1 MTFLNNIDEN
11 LLENLFNSN
20 EFKAWL
26 ISRRWF
32 GDKFLL
38 SNLDFYISVEYL
50 EILVERIFLTVIKI
64 SHKEEYEKTYFLP
77 LLYYKNLNHI
87 LEKSEK
93 EKDNFIK
100 LTENTFS
107 KKIALTLDKEQKVF
121 TFNLIEA
128 EFTLFFWNNMLFDKE
143 ITESFPQ
150 LSLKLTLYEEQ
161 FQDKQNMKKVQNLI
175 EASIY
180 PERYEAKLEQLGKGN
195 TTNLLFKLTLINK
208 KEQNFKPI
216 SYVMKS
222 YKEYSESIEP
232 TTLFVLVKNAFPSAP
247 KIYGTIKLKG
257 KDAIEILEYV
267 PNKGNVGDIHWSE
280 LNELIY
286 EVFSDPN
293 KDYTNLIDKQEL
305 SSLIKKYCQKTL
317 KVSSEIAHS
326 IKDLHKALIYPEDQ
340 NYASDVVE
348 SDFYL
353 SNYTQKLNLMISDLQ
368 YLMKQES
375 ENMFYNLPKIS
386 SILIDTKDILDKF
399 RNEFQDEKIEVQ
411 PIHQDLHMEQILYN
425 KENNSFNFYFMDFE
439 GDPQLS
445 IEEKKQRFPIEK
457 DLASY
462 LRSLSYIK
470 FNTLLQYIE
479 RKIVNQEKYVVA
491 EEILYS
497 LFFRKG
503 TREKR
508 KTLDILL
515 KFLNKWESKIMNKFL
530 KDLNPN
536 ITLINYYTIERIL
549 HEVHY
554 EMLFRPNKFIIPLL
568 GLQEVIENN

>member
-1 MTFLNNIDEN
+1 MSFLKHIDKNIIEN
-11 LLENLFNSN
+11 LMNSH

-38 SNLDFYISVEYL
+38 SNLDFYISLEYF
-50 EILVERIFLTVIKI
+50 EIIAERIFLTIIKI
-64 SHKEEYEKTYFLP
+64 SRGEDYEQSYFLP
-77 LLYYKNLNHI
+77 LLYYKNLNQI

-107 KKIALTLDKEQKVF
+107 KKIAITLEKEQKSF
-121 TFNLIEA
+121 TFNLLEA
-128 EFTLFFWNNMLFDKE
+128 EFTLFFWKNMLFEQE
-143 ITESFPQ
+143 ITESFPK

-161 FQDKQNMKKVQNLI
+161 FQDKENMKKVQNLI

-180 PERYEAKLEQLGKGN
+180 SERYDIILEQLGKGN

-208 KEQNFKPI
+208 VEDSEPI

-222 YKEYSESIEP
+222 YKEYSESLEP
-232 TTLFVLVKNAFPSAP
+232 QTLFVLVKNNYPGAP
-247 KIYGTIKLKG
+247 NIYGTIKLMG
-257 KDAIEILEYV
+257 KDAIGVYQYI
-267 PNKGNVGDIHWSE
+267 PNQGNVGDIHWNE
-280 LNELIY
+280 LNEMIY
-286 EVFSDPN
+286 EVFSDPDGDYSKLDETKEISQLI
-293 KDYTNLIDKQEL
+293 KDYCEA
-305 SSLIKKYCQKTL
+305 TL
-317 KVSSEIAHS
+317 QVSSEIAES
-326 IKDLHKALIYPEDQ
+326 IKKLHHALIFAEDS
-340 NYASDVVE
+340 NYASEVVE

-386 SILIDTKDILDKF
+386 SVLIDTKDVLEKF
-399 RNEFQDEKIEVQ
+399 RTEFQKESIDVQ
-411 PIHQDLHMEQILYN
+411 PVHQDLHMEQILYEKKN
-425 KENNSFNFYFMDFE
+425 GPYQFYFMDFE

-445 IEEKKQRFPIEK
+445 LEEKKQKYPTEK

-479 RKIVNQEKYVVA
+479 KKIVDKEKYVVS

-508 KTLDILL
+508 KTLDALL
-515 KFLNKWESKIMNKFL
+515 RFLNKWEVKIMNKFL
-530 KDLNPN
+530 KDLNPS

-549 HEVHY
+549 HEVQY

-568 GLQEVIENN
+568 GLQEIIENN

>member
-1 MTFLNNIDEN
+1 MSFLKYIDKNIIEN
-11 LLENLFNSN
+11 LMNSH

-38 SNLDFYISVEYL
+38 SNLDFYISLEYF
-50 EILVERIFLTVIKI
+50 EIIAERIFLTIIKI
-64 SHKEEYEKTYFLP
+64 SRKEDYEQSYFLP
-77 LLYYKNLNHI
+77 LLYYKNLNQI

-107 KKIALTLDKEQKVF
+107 KKIALTLEREQKVF
-121 TFNLIEA
+121 TFNLLEA
-128 EFTLFFWNNMLFDKE
+128 EFTLFFWKNMLFEQE
-143 ITESFPQ
+143 ITESFPK

-161 FQDKQNMKKVQNLI
+161 FQDEENMRKVQNLI

-180 PERYEAKLEQLGKGN
+180 SERYEAELEQLGKGN
-195 TTNLLFKLTLINK
+195 TTNLLFKLTLNNK
-208 KEQNFKPI
+208 VEDTESM

-232 TTLFVLVKNAFPSAP
+232 QTLFVLVKNNYPGAP
-247 KIYGTIKLKG
+247 KIYGTIKLQG
-257 KDAIEILEYV
+257 KDAIGVYQYIQ
-267 PNKGNVGDIHWSE
+267 NQGNVGDIHWSE
-280 LNELIY
+280 LNEMVY

-293 KDYTNLIDKQEL
+293 SDFSKLNEKMEVSQLIKDYCSE
-305 SSLIKKYCQKTL
+305 TL
-317 KVSSEIAHS
+317 QMSSEIAKS
-326 IKDLHKALIYPEDQ
+326 IKNLHEALILPEDS
-340 NYASDVVE
+340 NYISEVVE

-386 SILIDTKDILDKF
+386 SVLIDTKDVLEKF
-399 RNEFQDEKIEVQ
+399 RTDFQKENIDVQ
-411 PIHQDLHMEQILYN
+411 PVHQDLHMEQILYE
-425 KENNSFNFYFMDFE
+425 KEDGTYNFYFMDFE

-445 IEEKKQRFPIEK
+445 LEEKKQKYPTEK

-479 RKIVNQEKYVVA
+479 KKIVDKEKYVVS

-508 KTLDILL
+508 KTLDALL
-515 KFLNKWESKIMNKFL
+515 RFLNKWESKIMNKFL
-530 KDLNPN
+530 KDLNPS

-549 HEVHY
+549 HEVQY

-568 GLQEVIENN
+568 GLQEIIENN

>member
-1 MTFLNNIDEN
+1 MSFLTHLDENIFEN
-11 LLENLFNSN
+11 LLNTN

-38 SNLDFYISVEYL
+38 SNLDFYISLEYF
-50 EILVERIFLTVIKI
+50 EIIAERIFLTVIMI
-64 SHKEEYEKTYFLP
+64 SRSEEYEKKYFLP
-77 LLYYKNLNHI
+77 LLYYKNLDQV
-87 LEKSEK
+87 LESSEK
-93 EKDNFIK
+93 DKKNILK

-107 KKIALTLDKEQKVF
+107 KKIALTLEKEQKIF
-121 TFNLIEA
+121 TINLIEA
-128 EFTLFFWNNMLFDKE
+128 EFTLYFWKKMLFEQE
-143 ITESFPQ
+143 ITESFPT

-161 FQDKQNMKKVQNLI
+161 FQDEVNMKKVQNLI

-180 PERYEAKLEQLGKGN
+180 PERYDAKLEQLGKGN
-195 TTNLLFKLTLINK
+195 TTNLLFKLTLFNK
-208 KEQNFKPI
+208 KEKNTESL
-216 SYVMKS
+216 SYVMKA
-222 YKEYSESIEP
+222 YKEYSDSLEP
-232 TTLFVLVKNAFPSAP
+232 LTLFVLLKNNFPGTP
-247 KIYGTIKLKG
+247 KIYGTIEIKG
-257 KDAIEILEYV
+257 KEAIGVYEYL
-267 PNKGNVGDIHWSE
+267 PNQGNVGDIHWNE
-280 LNELIY
+280 LNEMIY
-286 EVFSDPN
+286 EVFSNPN
-293 KDYTNLIDKQEL
+293 EDYSNLIEKKE
-305 SSLIKKYCQKTL
+305 SSRLIKNYCAETL
-317 KVSSEIAHS
+317 QVSDRIAES
-326 IKDLHKALIYPEDQ
+326 INELHKALIFPE
-340 NYASDVVE
+340 NEHYKLEIVE

-386 SILIDTKDILDKF
+386 SILIDTKDILEKF
-399 RNEFQDEKIEVQ
+399 RNEFQKDNIEVQ
-411 PIHQDLHMEQILYN
+411 AVHQDLHMEQILYK
-425 KENNSFNFYFMDFE
+425 KEKNSYKFYFMDFE

-445 IEEKKQRFPIEK
+445 FEEKKQKFPIEK

-479 RKIVNQEKYVVA
+479 KTIFEEERYVVA

-508 KTLDILL
+508 KTLNTVLH
-515 KFLNKWESKIMNKFL
+515 FLNKWESKIMGRFL
-530 KDLNPN
+530 KDLEPS

-549 HEVHY
+549 HEIQY

>member
-1 MTFLNNIDEN
+1 MSFLQHIDKNIIEN
-11 LLENLFNSN
+11 LLNSN

-38 SNLDFYISVEYL
+38 SNLDFYISLEYF
-50 EILVERIFLTVIKI
+50 EIVAEQIFLTIIKI
-64 SHKEEYEKTYFLP
+64 SRGVDYEKKYFLP
-77 LLYYKNLNHI
+77 LLYYKNLNQV
-87 LEKSEK
+87 LKKSERDK
-93 EKDNFIK
+93 ENFIK

-107 KKIALTLDKEQKVF
+107 KKIALTLEKKQKVF

-128 EFTLFFWNNMLFDKE
+128 EFTLFFWEKMLFEHE

-161 FQDKQNMKKVQNLI
+161 FQDELNMKKVQNLI

-180 PERYEAKLEQLGKGN
+180 PERYETKLEQLGKGN
-195 TTNLLFKLTLINK
+195 TTNLLFKLILYNT
-208 KEQNFKPI
+208 KEESSEPI

-222 YKEYSESIEP
+222 YKEYSESLEP
-232 TTLFVLVKNAFPSAP
+232 VTLFVLVKNNFPGAP

-257 KDAIEILEYV
+257 KDAIGIYEYV
-267 PNKGNVGDIHWSE
+267 ENKGNVGDIHWNE
-280 LNELIY
+280 LNEMIY
-286 EVFSDPN
+286 NVFSDPN
-293 KDYTNLIDKQEL
+293 NNYTNLFEKKEISQ
-305 SSLIKKYCQKTL
+305 LIKNYCNQTL
-317 KVSSEIAHS
+317 EVSAEISDS
-326 IKDLHKALIYPEDQ
+326 INDLHKALIFPEDK
-340 NYASDVVE
+340 NYTPEVVE

-353 SNYTQKLNLMISDLQ
+353 KNYTQKLNLMISDLQ

-386 SILIDTKDILDKF
+386 SILIDTKDVLDKF
-399 RNEFQDEKIEVQ
+399 RNEFKKEDIEVQ
-411 PIHQDLHMEQILYN
+411 PVHQDLHMEQILYD
-425 KENNSFNFYFMDFE
+425 KEDDSFTFYFMDFE

-445 IEEKKQRFPIEK
+445 IEEKKQKFPTEK

-479 RKIVNQEKYVVA
+479 RNIVDKEKYVVA

-503 TREKR
+503 TRDKR

-536 ITLINYYTIERIL
+536 ITLINYFTIERIL

>member
-1 MTFLNNIDEN
+1 MSFLQHIDKNIIEN
-11 LLENLFNSN
+11 LLNSN

-38 SNLDFYISVEYL
+38 SNLDFYISLEYF
-50 EILVERIFLTVIKI
+50 EIVAEQIFLTIIKI
-64 SHKEEYEKTYFLP
+64 SRGVDYEKKYFLP
-77 LLYYKNLNHI
+77 LLYYKNLNQV
-87 LEKSEK
+87 LKESERDK
-93 EKDNFIK
+93 ENFIK

-107 KKIALTLDKEQKVF
+107 KKIALTLEKEQKVI

-128 EFTLFFWNNMLFDKE
+128 EFTLFFWEKMLFEQE

-161 FQDKQNMKKVQNLI
+161 FQDKLNMKKVQNLI
-175 EASIY
+175 EANIY
-180 PERYEAKLEQLGKGN
+180 PERYETKLEQLGKGN
-195 TTNLLFKLTLINK
+195 TTNLLFKLILYNT
-208 KEQNFKPI
+208 KEETSEPI

-222 YKEYSESIEP
+222 YKEYSESLEP
-232 TTLFVLVKNAFPSAP
+232 VTLFVLVKNNFPGAP
-247 KIYGTIKLKG
+247 KIYGTIKIKEI
-257 KDAIEILEYV
+257 DAIGVYEYLQ
-267 PNKGNVGDIHWSE
+267 NQGNVGDIHWKE
-280 LNELIY
+280 LNEMIDN
-286 EVFSDPN
+286 VFSDPN
-293 KDYTNLIDKQEL
+293 DDYTNLFVKKEISQ
-305 SSLIKKYCQKTL
+305 LIKNYCNQTL
-317 KVSSEIAHS
+317 EVSAEIADS
-326 IKDLHKALIYPEDQ
+326 IKDLHKALIFPKNKNYTPEI
-340 NYASDVVE
+340 VE

-353 SNYTQKLNLMISDLQ
+353 NNYSQKLNLMISDLK

-386 SILIDTKDILDKF
+386 SILIDTKDVLDKF
-399 RNEFQDEKIEVQ
+399 RNEFEKEDIEVQ
-411 PIHQDLHMEQILYN
+411 PVHQDLHMEQILYD
-425 KENNSFNFYFMDFE
+425 KKDDSFNFYFMDFE

-445 IEEKKQRFPIEK
+445 SEEKKQKFPTEK

-479 RKIVNQEKYVVA
+479 RNIVDKEKYVVA

-503 TREKR
+503 ARDKR

-530 KDLNPN
+530 KDLNPS
-536 ITLINYYTIERIL
+536 ITLINYFTIERIL